1 MHRGAAAV
9 TASLAGGKERVVD
22 PKPLLIAA
30 VSTLPSRAGEPL
42 RHSLSSMYGQI
53 RPPDA
58 VVLSTPQQ
66 YKRGDLSVR
75 PVAARP
81 PPPHALLWQVSPQTD
96 SGPGTKALG
105 ALSTARALAREE
117 PRRPAYL
124 VLFDDDLT
132 YDPHALLWVE
142 QSLAR
147 LPPRRRNAT
156 ALTFCL
162 YSLPC
167 AGYPPPPPRALSP
180 ASTTRLE
187 LQPLAS
193 TPTLPYQAVTLT
205 ATLSSAYPG
214 RHRC

>member
-1 MHRGAAAV
+1 MLSGGCCKGLAAAA
-9 TASLAGGKERVVD
+9 TTAAAMASLAD

-30 VSTLPSRAGEPL
+30 VSTLPSRAGAPL
-42 RHSLSSMYGQI
+42 RHSLESMYGQI

-66 YKRGDLSVR
+66 YRRGDLRVR

-105 ALSTARALAREE
+105 ALSTARALARAE

-132 YDPHALLWVE
+132 YDSRALLWIE

-147 LPPRRRNAT
+147 LPPHRRNAT
-156 ALTFCL
+156 ALSFCL
-162 YSLPC
+162 YGLPC
-167 AGYPPPPPRALSP
+167 AGYPSSTPSALSP
-180 ASTTRLE
+180 ASTT
-187 LQPLAS
+187 
-193 TPTLPYQAVTLT
+193 
-205 ATLSSAYPG
+205 
-214 RHRC
+214 

>member
-1 MHRGAAAV
+1 MWAAAAAEARRV
-9 TASLAGGKERVVD
+9 SLAGRKERVVD

-30 VSTLPSRAGEPL
+30 VSTLPSRAGAPL
-42 RHSLSSMYGQI
+42 RHSLESMYRQI

-66 YKRGDLSVR
+66 YRRNDLRVR
-75 PVAARP
+75 LAAARP

-105 ALSTARALAREE
+105 ALPTARALARAE

-124 VLFDDDLT
+124 VLFDDDMT
-132 YDPHALLWVE
+132 YDPNALHWVE

-156 ALTFCL
+156 ALSFCL
-162 YSLPC
+162 YGLPC
-167 AGYPPPPPRALSP
+167 AGYPPSTPSALSP
-180 ASTTRLE
+180 ASMT
-187 LQPLAS
+187 
-193 TPTLPYQAVTLT
+193 
-205 ATLSSAYPG
+205 
-214 RHRC
+214 